1 MAGDENVLSRTYTV
15 SVLNK
20 AGRLIS
26 ASGNTGGDDDT
37 PVTPVTGAKITAF
50 SVLGVDGVID
60 QSAGTIT
67 VTLPAGTDVTA
78 VAPSVT
84 VTAGAVVSPVSGEV
98 VNLTAPVVYTVTL
111 GEDTSS
117 YTVTVKYERSVSQ
130 QLWDKLGDNSDV
142 TDHQTSHTRRD
153 WS

>member
-1 MAGDENVLSRTYTV
+1 MAGDENVVSRTYTV

-20 AGRLIS
+20 EGKLIS
-26 ASGNTGGDDDT
+26 GSGSGSGDT

-84 VTAGAVVSPVSGEV
+84 VTAGAVVSPVSGQV

-111 GEDTSS
+111 GRTPPPIPSP
-117 YTVTVKYERSVSQ
+117 
-130 QLWDKLGDNSDV
+130 
-142 TDHQTSHTRRD
+142 
-153 WS
+153 

>member
-1 MAGDENVLSRTYTV
+1 MLSRTYTV

-20 AGRLIS
+20 AGQLIS
-26 ASGNTGGDDDT
+26 GSGGGGGSD
-37 PVTPVTGAKITAF
+37 PVTPATGAKITAF

-67 VTLPAGTDVTA
+67 VTLPAGTNVTT

-84 VTAGAVVSPVSGEV
+84 VTAGAVVSPVPGEV

-111 GEDTSS
+111 GEETSR
-117 YTVTVKYERSVSQ
+117 YTVTVTFERSVSQ
-130 QLWDKLGDNSDV
+130 QLWDELGNNSDV
-142 TDHQTSHTRRD
+142 ADHQTSHTKRD

>member
-1 MAGDENVLSRTYTV
+1 MQYIVAGDENVVSRTYTV
-15 SVLNK
+15 SVLNREGK
-20 AGRLIS
+20 LIS
-26 ASGNTGGDDDT
+26 ASGSGGGDT
-37 PVTPVTGAKITAF
+37 PVTPATGAKITAF
-50 SVLGVDGVID
+50 SVLGVDGVIN
-60 QSAGTIT
+60 QSVGTIT

-117 YTVTVKYERSVSQ
+117 YTVPV
-130 QLWDKLGDNSDV
+130 
-142 TDHQTSHTRRD
+142 
-153 WS
+153 